1 MNVTKYVADW
11 LARASEDLDVVALL
25 LREQGSANTA
35 CFHAQQAAEKLL
47 KGFLAHHERHVRKVH
62 DLKVLLT
69 ACAEIDHSCEQLR
82 DDVAYLSKF
91 YIEARYP
98 SDISEFSLEE
108 AKKAHEAAS
117 RIREFIHEKLS

>member
-82 DDVAYLSKF
+82 DDVAAFVSY
-91 YIEARYP
+91 
-98 SDISEFSLEE
+98 EFFLAIQLYVEPCLFLECTNSPLFE
-108 AKKAHEAAS
+108 CFL
-117 RIREFIHEKLS
+117 IF